1 MTLQEI
7 TTLFTN
13 YKQYNTEL
21 LILQECVD
29 ELQEGETEE
38 IQGKYA
44 ILKRRLVLIDHW
56 INFLPRSEAEILKM
70 HLIEGRSW
78 VYIANQLSSNYQ
90 GSISCDERTL
100 QRMQAKALARI
111 ESFVSKQF
119 VNKLDYLAD
128 PPPQRNLH

>member
-13 YKQYNTEL
+13 YKRYSTEL

-38 IQGKYA
+38 IQEKYA
-44 ILKRRLVLIDHW
+44 ILKRRIVLINHW
-56 INFLPRSEAEILKM
+56 IDFLPRSEAEILKM

-78 VYIANQLSSNYQ
+78 VYIANTLSTQYQ

-111 ESFVSKQF
+111 EGFVSKQF
-119 VNKLDYLAD
+119 AGKLDYLVD
-128 PPPQRNLH
+128 PPSQRILH

>member
-7 TTLFTN
+7 TTLFAN
-13 YKQYNTEL
+13 YKQYSTEL

-38 IQGKYA
+38 IQEKYA
-44 ILKRRLVLIDHW
+44 ILKRRIVLIDHW
-56 INFLPRSEAEILKM
+56 IDFLPHSEAEILKM

-78 VYIANQLSSNYQ
+78 VFIANTLSTQYQ
-90 GSISCDERTL
+90 GNISCDERTL

-111 ESFVSKQF
+111 EGFVSRQF
-119 VNKLDYLAD
+119 IDKLDYLAD
-128 PPPQRNLH
+128 PPPQRILH